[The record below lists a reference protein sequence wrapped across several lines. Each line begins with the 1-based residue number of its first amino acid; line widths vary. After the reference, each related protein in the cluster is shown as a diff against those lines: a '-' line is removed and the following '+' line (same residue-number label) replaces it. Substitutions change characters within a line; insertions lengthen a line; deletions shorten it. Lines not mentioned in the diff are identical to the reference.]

1 MAGLTL
7 ALKNMTPFCQAACSD
22 WISMVSRKQKTFR
35 ESIMTNATTVTD
47 HDRLP
52 VADLDRV
59 LRPIGEAGGLPN
71 GCYTDEA
78 NFAQERARL
87 FDQGWAC
94 IGFGKDIPEI
104 GDAVPIDHLGTPL
117 LALRDKDGAVAV
129 YHNVCSHRGMV
140 LIEEPTRI
148 RSVIRCP
155 YHSWCYGLDGA
166 LKATPHVGGPGHN
179 AHGAIDRGKLGLRPV
194 RSAVWFD
201 LIFVDLQEKAPA
213 FETFI
218 RPLAQRWSMF
228 DQGELEHAGG
238 AGSFKLEV
246 GCNWKL
252 AVENYCESYHL
263 PWVHPGLN
271 SYSKLEDHDNIIEP
285 GLHSGQGTRVYNPS
299 LSDDGRRFPDFR
311 SLALSPNAG
320 TWQTRAEYVALY
332 PNVLL
337 GIHRDHFF
345 AIRLEPHGPD
355 RTTEHVE
362 IYFAG
367 ERARSEDFSD
377 LREKLRDMWHE
388 VFLEDVFVVE
398 GMQRGRASPAFSGG
412 VFSPVMDE
420 ATHAFH
426 RWVAGRLQGQD
437 TSAEPPSNRPAAST
451 AAVLAEVV

>member
-1 MAGLTL
+1 
-7 ALKNMTPFCQAACSD
+7 
-22 WISMVSRKQKTFR
+22 
-35 ESIMTNATTVTD
+35 MTNATYETD
-47 HDRLP
+47 GNRP
-52 VADLDRV
+52 PMADLDKAR
-59 LRPIGEAGGLPN
+59 LPIGEAGGLPN
-71 GCYTDEA
+71 RCYTDPA
-78 NFAQERARL
+78 HFAEEQSHL
-87 FDQGWAC
+87 FGRGWAC
-94 IGFGKDIPEI
+94 LGFGKDIPKI
-104 GDAVPIDHLGTPL
+104 GDAMPIDHLGTPL

-140 LIEEPTRI
+140 LVEEPTRI

-166 LKATPHVGGPGHN
+166 LKTTPHVGGPGHN
-179 AHGAIDRGKLGLRPV
+179 AHSAIDRSKLGLRPV

-201 LIFVDLQEKAPA
+201 LIFVDLSGEAPA

-228 DQGELEHAGG
+228 DQGEIRHAG
-238 AGSFKLEV
+238 AEGSFKLKV
-246 GCNWKL
+246 KCNWKL

-263 PWVHPGLN
+263 PWIHPGLN
-271 SYSKLEDHDNIIEP
+271 SYSKLEDHDNIVEP

-311 SLALSPNAG
+311 SLAESPKVIADV
-320 TWQTRAEYVALY
+320 WQTRAEYVALY

-345 AIRLEPHGPD
+345 AIRLEAHGPD

-367 ERARSEDFSD
+367 ERALEEGFAD
-377 LREKLRDMWHE
+377 LRAKLRDMWHE

-426 RWVAGRLQGQD
+426 RWVAERLQGREDEGDQQL
-437 TSAEPPSNRPAAST
+437 SNRPAAS
-451 AAVLAEVV
+451 AAAAMVEAV

>member
-1 MAGLTL
+1 
-7 ALKNMTPFCQAACSD
+7 
-22 WISMVSRKQKTFR
+22 
-35 ESIMTNATTVTD
+35 MTNATHETD
-47 HDRLP
+47 KDRLSMIG
-52 VADLDRV
+52 LDKAR
-59 LRPIGEAGGLPN
+59 LPIDEAGGLPN
-71 GCYTDEA
+71 PCYTDA
-78 NFAQERARL
+78 HYFALERTRL

-104 GDAVPIDHLGTPL
+104 GDALPIDHLGTPL
-117 LALRDKDGAVAV
+117 LALRDKDGAVSV
-129 YHNVCSHRGMV
+129 FHNVCSHRGMV
-140 LIEEPTRI
+140 LVEEPTRI

-179 AHGAIDRGKLGLRPV
+179 AHSAVDRTKLGLRSV

-201 LIFVDLQEKAPA
+201 LIFVDLSGEAPD

-218 RPLAQRWSMF
+218 RPLSERWSVF
-228 DQGELEHAGG
+228 DQDELKHAG
-238 AGSFKLEV
+238 ADGSFKLEIN
-246 GCNWKL
+246 CNWKL

-311 SLALSPNAG
+311 SLVESPKVIAG
-320 TWQTRAEYVALY
+320 VWQTRAEYVALY

-345 AIRLEPHGPD
+345 AIRIEPHGPD
-355 RTTEHVE
+355 RITEHVE

-367 ERARSEDFSD
+367 ERALGDDFAD
-377 LREKLRDMWHE
+377 LREKLKVMWQE
-388 VFLEDVFVVE
+388 VFEEDVFVVE

-426 RWVAGRLQGQD
+426 QWVAGRLQGQD
-437 TSAEPPSNRPAAST
+437 HQHDQPLSGRPAT
-451 AAVLAEVV
+451 PAAAPLAGVV